1 MSKTEEIFLDITV
14 LKADK
19 KLRRE
24 VYVKLN
30 NKQSYLHNKSE
41 HPNSSKKCI
50 AYGKA
55 QRFNKFATIK
65 IIFIATVND
74 YLTR

>member
-30 NKQSYLHNKSE
+30 NKQSYLHSKSE
-41 HPNSSKKCI
+41 HPNSSKKRI

-55 QRFNKFATIK
+55 
-65 IIFIATVND
+65 
-74 YLTR
+74 

>member
-30 NKQSYLHNKSE
+30 NKESYLHSKSE

-55 QRFNKFATIK
+55 
-65 IIFIATVND
+65 
-74 YLTR
+74 